1 MKNIFRVLSGVAAAF
16 VLAFGITVGIA
27 EQTLPDSFRV
37 VEGQELDLQ
46 TLGFSIEL
54 VMENEVDV
62 ISMKHPTGK
71 YDADVLLFNTIPI
84 KTVHVD
90 VTEPLMLVPCGTP
103 FGIKMFTNGVVV
115 VGMSDIDSETGKV
128 NPAEQSG
135 LKIGDIITNV
145 NGETVYENEEISK
158 VIQDYNGEPL
168 VLTVKRDTEI
178 LEISLNPV
186 KSSQDGSYKDRK
198 SVV

>member
-1 MKNIFRVLSGVAAAF
+1 MKNVFRALSGVAAAF

-46 TLGFSIEL
+46 TLGFSTEP
-54 VMENEVDV
+54 VVENEVDV
-62 ISMKHPTGK
+62 ISMNHSTGE

-115 VGMSDIDSETGKV
+115 VGMSDID
-128 NPAEQSG
+128 
-135 LKIGDIITNV
+135 
-145 NGETVYENEEISK
+145 
-158 VIQDYNGEPL
+158 
-168 VLTVKRDTEI
+168 
-178 LEISLNPV
+178 
-186 KSSQDGSYKDRK
+186 
-198 SVV
+198 